1 MGVKRLGFNDY
12 FIAIIPPS
20 PVFEEADKLK
30 HYFKDQYNS
39 KASLN
44 SPPHIT
50 LHMPFEWKEEK
61 EKLLIENLSAFIR
74 GLQKPRITIIGFDC
88 FEPRVI
94 FLNVAETSELTKLQK
109 ELESFCKR
117 TFQLF
122 NAQYR
127 DLPFHPHL
135 TLAFRDLKKPAFEE
149 AWKEF
154 EKKEFSAAFLTERI
168 ALLKHNGKIW
178 KVFAEFSLA

>member
-1 MGVKRLGFNDY
+1 MTVKPVGLNEY
-12 FIAIIPPS
+12 FIAIIPP
-20 PVFEEADKLK
+20 PPIYDKANALK
-30 HYFKDQYNS
+30 NLFKDQYNS

-50 LHMPFEWKEEK
+50 LHMPFEWKEDRET
-61 EKLLIENLSAFIR
+61 LLIEKLSDFVN
-74 GLQKPRITIIGFDC
+74 GLPKPRITITGFDC
-88 FEPRVI
+88 FRPRVI
-94 FLNVAETSELTKLQK
+94 FLNVQKTPELAKLQK
-109 ELESFCKR
+109 ELQSFCKR

-135 TLAFRDLKKPAFEE
+135 TLAFRDLKKNAFEE

-154 EKKEFSAAFLTERI
+154 EKKEFSASFLTERI
-168 ALLKHNGKIW
+168 ALLKHNEKTW
-178 KVFAEFSLA
+178 EVFKEFSLA